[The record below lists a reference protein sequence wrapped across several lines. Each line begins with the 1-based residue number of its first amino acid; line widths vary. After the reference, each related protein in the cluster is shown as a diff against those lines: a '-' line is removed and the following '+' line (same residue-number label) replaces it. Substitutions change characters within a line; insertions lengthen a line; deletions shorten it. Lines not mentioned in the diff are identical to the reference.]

1 MKILKFYSDTCPPC
15 KLLTEQ
21 LLKRDTKHLNIIQVN
36 VKIDTELKTKYG
48 VRKVPTIIQVSDDG
62 EELKRFGGI
71 EFIKFLDE
79 NPPFPIIEEPIEKMK
94 EPKDFYKPTIIA
106 LELLLLNITSNR
118 LNGKSSE
125 EYIKECKDKMKSF
138 IDSY

>member
-15 KLLTEQ
+15 KVLTEQ
-21 LLKRDTKHLNIIQVN
+21 LSKRDITHLDITEVN

-48 VRKVPTIIQVSDDG
+48 VRRVPTIIQVSEDG

-79 NPPFPIIEEPIEKMK
+79 NPLFPIFEEPIEKIK
-94 EPKDFYKPTIIA
+94 NVKYVAGLDDYEEKIKTNWISKIK
-106 LELLLLNITSNR
+106 NIF
-118 LNGKSSE
+118 K
-125 EYIKECKDKMKSF
+125 
-138 IDSY
+138 